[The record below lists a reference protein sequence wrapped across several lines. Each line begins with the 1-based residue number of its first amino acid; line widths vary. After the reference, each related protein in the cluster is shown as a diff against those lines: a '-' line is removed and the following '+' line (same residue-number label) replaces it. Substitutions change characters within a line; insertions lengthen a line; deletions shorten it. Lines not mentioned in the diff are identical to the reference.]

1 MSDWRVSSFSVLS
14 ASTGH
19 TPAVVDERG
28 VGGLTRVASAYSAV
42 AAFAITFLLASGRV
56 HHRADESTFG
66 FVCSAP
72 LSSWAIAICVAIIV
86 SLIVGGVGRTLVRR
100 R

>member
-1 MSDWRVSSFSVLS
+1 M
-14 ASTGH
+14 
-19 TPAVVDERG
+19 VDERG
-28 VGGLTRVASAYSAV
+28 VGGLTRAASAYSAV

-72 LSSWAIAICVAIIV
+72 SSSWAIATCVAVIV
-86 SLIVGGVGRTLVRR
+86 SLIVGGMGRTLVRR
-100 R
+100 RGRRDADDDLQGRDS